1 MMPRL
6 IGVEPRGQYEIWLRF
21 DDGTEGVLDLEA
33 ELWGEVFE
41 PLRDPAEFRKL
52 RLDEELGTV
61 VWPNGA
67 DFAPEFLYHGLRPA
81 FRLKPNPRTSAA

>member
-1 MMPRL
+1 MIPG
-6 IGVEPRGQYEIWLRF
+6 IVSVEARGAYQVWLRF
-21 DDGTEGVLDLEA
+21 GDGVEGEIGLEA

-41 PLRDPAEFRKL
+41 PLKDPLEFRKL

-67 DFAPEFLYHGLRPA
+67 DFSPECLYQSLRPNY
-81 FRLKPNPRTSAA
+81 RLKPPPKSGAA